1 MLFQSYTYFGPVR
14 LRQRVPLP
22 TLGPSIQARSTLMN
36 HVKTIERPTHRP
48 SHRIG
53 TILAVSALALGLA
66 ACSKTEEPTVGQRLD
81 SAVEKTEQAAAEAR
95 VKAESAMN
103 NAGTKMEQGAASVEA
118 SAKNAGAT
126 AMAAIDD
133 ATITAEV
140 KAGLAKDADLS
151 ALKINVD
158 TVGGKVT
165 LNGPAPTTVARDR
178 AETIAKAVNGVTSVN
193 NQLVVT
199 PG

>member
-1 MLFQSYTYFGPVR
+1 
-14 LRQRVPLP
+14 
-22 TLGPSIQARSTLMN
+22 MN

-151 ALKINVD
+151 AVMIYVD
-158 TVGGKVT
+158 TVGG
-165 LNGPAPTTVARDR
+165 
-178 AETIAKAVNGVTSVN
+178 
-193 NQLVVT
+193 
-199 PG
+199 